1 MRIATAEPARRLRL
15 PRPHGLK
22 TMGWKGELSLH
33 YCVKQSRTVALDRHT
48 GPLRVL
54 RRLYPE
60 GDAICHHVLVHPPGG
75 LVGGDELLLNAQL
88 DRGSHA
94 LITTPG
100 ATRFYRTE
108 GLLATQHVSLKLAAG
123 TRLEWLPMETIAYP
137 GCQGANQLTLDLQ
150 PGAEMMGW
158 DLLALGLPASNAPF
172 DSGCFTQHL
181 QWPGVWLERSRI
193 DAADHRLLDSKL
205 GLAGHCVLGTMWWGS
220 GSALT
225 REQRQGL
232 LDGAREVVAASP
244 LAATAGCTS
253 PDDRLVLVRMLA
265 HRVEPAMALLQSV
278 RATWRAAR
286 WGLQAHAPRLWR
298 T

>member
-1 MRIATAEPARRLRL
+1 
-15 PRPHGLK
+15 
-22 TMGWKGELSLH
+22 MGWQGHLSLH
-33 YCVKQSRTVALDRHT
+33 YRVQQGRTVALDRHT

-54 RRLYPE
+54 QRLYPE

-75 LVGGDELLLNAQL
+75 LVGGDELLLDVQL
-88 DRGSHA
+88 DSGSHA

-100 ATRFYRTE
+100 ATRYYRSG
-108 GLLATQHVSLKLAAG
+108 GLPATQRVNLRLAPG
-123 TRLEWLPMETIAYP
+123 TRLEWLPMETIAHP
-137 GCQGANQLTLDLQ
+137 GCDGANHVTLDLA

-181 QWPGVWLERSRI
+181 QWPGVWLERARI
-193 DAADHRLLDSKL
+193 HARDRLLLDSPL
-205 GLAGHCVLGTMWWGS
+205 GLDGHRVLGTLWWAS
-220 GSALT
+220 GSALP

-232 LDGAREVVAASP
+232 LDGARESVAASA

-253 PDDRLVLVRMLA
+253 PDDRLVLVRVLA
-265 HRVEPAMALLQSV
+265 QRVEPAMALLQAV
-278 RATWRAAR
+278 RAAWRAAR
-286 WGLQAHAPRLWR
+286 WGLQAQAPRLWR

>member
-1 MRIATAEPARRLRL
+1 
-15 PRPHGLK
+15 
-22 TMGWKGELSLH
+22 MGWLGHLSLH
-33 YCVKQSRTVALDRHT
+33 YRVQQGRTVALDRHQ

-54 RRLYPE
+54 QRLYPE

-75 LVGGDELLLNAQL
+75 LVGGDELLLDVQL
-88 DRGSHA
+88 DSGSHA

-100 ATRFYRTE
+100 ATRYYRSE
-108 GLLATQHVSLKLAAG
+108 GLPATQRVNLRLAAG

-137 GCQGANQLTLDLQ
+137 GCDGANQVTLDLQ

-172 DSGCFTQHL
+172 ESGCFTQQLH
-181 QWPGVWLERSRI
+181 WGGVWLERARI
-193 DAADHRLLDSKL
+193 EARDHLLLNSAL
-205 GLAGHCVLGTMWWGS
+205 GLAGHRVLGTLWWAS

-225 REQRQGL
+225 RERRQVM
-232 LDGAREVVAASP
+232 LDGAREGAAASL

-253 PDDRLVLVRMLA
+253 PDDRLVLLRVLA
-265 HRVEPAMALLQSV
+265 HRVEPAMALLQAV
-278 RATWRAAR
+278 RATWRAAH
-286 WGLQAHAPRLWR
+286 WGLQAQAPRLWR

>member
-1 MRIATAEPARRLRL
+1 
-15 PRPHGLK
+15 
-22 TMGWKGELSLH
+22 MGWKGELSLH
-33 YCVKQSRTVALDRHT
+33 YRVQQGRTVALDRHT

-75 LVGGDELLLNAQL
+75 LVGGDELLLDAQL
-88 DRGSHA
+88 DSGSHA

-108 GLLATQHVSLKLAAG
+108 GLPATQRVHLRLAAG
-123 TRLEWLPMETIAYP
+123 TRLEWLPMETIAHP
-137 GCQGANQLTLDLQ
+137 GCQGANQVTLDLQ

-172 DSGCFTQHL
+172 DSGSFTQHL
-181 QWPGVWLERSRI
+181 HWPGVWLERARI
-193 DAADHRLLDSKL
+193 DAADHLLLDSAL
-205 GLAGHCVLGTMWWGS
+205 GLAGQRVLATMWWAS
-220 GSALT
+220 GHALA
-225 REQRQGL
+225 REQRLGM
-232 LDGAREVVAASP
+232 LDSARAAAAESP

-253 PDDRLVLVRMLA
+253 PDDRLVLLRVLA
-265 HRVEPAMALLQSV
+265 HRVEPAMALLQAV
-278 RATWRAAR
+278 RARWRATQ